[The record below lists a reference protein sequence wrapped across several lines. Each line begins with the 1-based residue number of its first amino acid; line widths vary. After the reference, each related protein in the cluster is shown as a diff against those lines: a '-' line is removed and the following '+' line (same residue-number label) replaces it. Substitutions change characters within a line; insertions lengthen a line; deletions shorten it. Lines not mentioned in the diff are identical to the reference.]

1 MLCDISFP
9 SPYGE
14 LHFSIGTPSRLQ
26 ECWSAVSVPLRGTTF
41 LNVMK
46 KIDDAIEKVSVPLR
60 GTTFLNRQIHTFR
73 DRSRFRPL
81 TGNYISQSSYFQCH
95 THRIHVSVPYG
106 ELHFSIQRCFCKDE
120 LQEFPSPY
128 GELHF
133 SMILWWNNHLS
144 DIVSVPLRGTTFL
157 NKISGLHPH
166 RRHVVSV
173 PLRGTT
179 FLN

>member
-1 MLCDISFP
+1 MQSKKFP

-14 LHFSIGTPSRLQ
+14 LHFSIGKYILFAT
-26 ECWSAVSVPLRGTTF
+26 EAVSVPLRGTTF
-41 LNVMK
+41 LNRH
-46 KIDDAIEKVSVPLR
+46 ISSV
-60 GTTFLNRQIHTFR
+60 I
-73 DRSRFRPL
+73 L
-81 TGNYISQSSYFQCH
+81 TGFMFPS
-95 THRIHVSVPYG
+95 PYG